1 MNTQTYIRKSC
12 TENNMRKVELLAPA
26 KDFRTGI
33 VAINNGADAVY
44 IGAPAFGARQAAAN
58 SVEDIE
64 RLVRYAH
71 RFYCRVYVT
80 LNTLLYDRELQE
92 AEQLAHQ
99 LYRIGADA
107 LIIQDP
113 AFLQMDLPPIP
124 LHASTQMHN
133 YEPER
138 IRFLDR
144 LGFQRIV
151 LARELSLEQIRK
163 IRQEVKAELEVFV
176 HGALCVGLSGQ
187 CYLSCCMS
195 GRSANRGECMQAC
208 RLKWRVED
216 GEGKPVLPEGYHL
229 SLKDLNNTASLS
241 GLLEAGV
248 SSLKIEGRL
257 KDVNYV
263 ANVANHYHSR
273 LSGIKNIERVGSG
286 EVFSGFQADP
296 EKSFNRGFI
305 TYFLHGREPGLV
317 NCHTPK
323 SMGKK
328 LGTVLRVQEERLLL
342 QATEEVHNGDG
353 LCYFEQGELKGI
365 RVNQMEGGW
374 LVCNERLSLK
384 PGSVVYRNY
393 DRLFAAEVEKN
404 GSERRIGIHVQVL
417 ASGGKLRLSA
427 TDEDGNEAVVAPEEC
442 FPAALKEEQRE
453 RAREQLS
460 KWGGSGFYCREVAYE
475 GEVLFV
481 PSARLNVFRRE
492 LQERLEQLREEN
504 RKVVLQPPFDRTLFY
519 RKQIDWKHN
528 VVNKWAAGFYREHG
542 AEEVEAGYE
551 VIASDAGRELMQCR
565 YCLLFEAGM
574 CRKKQGKG
582 APSPLWLRHGQHR
595 FRLEFDCVACCM
607 KIYS

>member
-1 MNTQTYIRKSC
+1 M
-12 TENNMRKVELLAPA
+12 
-26 KDFRTGI
+26 
-33 VAINNGADAVY
+33 VAIDNGADAVY

-58 SVEDIE
+58 SVEEIE
-64 RLVRYAH
+64 RLVHYAH

-92 AEQLAHQ
+92 AERLAHR
-99 LYRIGADA
+99 LCRIGADA

-151 LARELSLEQIRK
+151 LARELSLEQIRQ

-187 CYLSCCMS
+187 CYLSGYLS

-216 GEGKPVLPEGYHL
+216 GEGKQVLPEGYHL
-229 SLKDLNNTASLS
+229 SLKDLNNSGSLS

-248 SSLKIEGRL
+248 DSLKIEGRL
-257 KDVNYV
+257 KDANYV
-263 ANVANHYHSR
+263 ANVVNHYHSM
-273 LSGIKNIERVGSG
+273 LSGMKNIERRGSG
-286 EVFSGFQADP
+286 EVFSGFRPDP
-296 EKSFNRGFI
+296 ERSFNRGFS

-317 NCHTPK
+317 NRDTPK
-323 SMGKK
+323 SVGKRMG
-328 LGTVLRVQEERLLL
+328 TALRVQGERLLL
-342 QATEEVHNGDG
+342 QTTEEVHNGDG
-353 LCYFEQGELKGI
+353 LCYVEQGELKGI
-365 RVNQMEGGW
+365 RVNQKEGEW
-374 LVCNERLSLK
+374 LVCNERLSVK
-384 PGSVVYRNY
+384 PGSVIYRNR

-404 GSERRIGIHVQVL
+404 GSERRIGIRVRAA
-417 ASGGKLRLSA
+417 ASGGKLQLSA
-427 TDEDGNEAVVAPEEC
+427 VDEDGNGAVVAPEEF
-442 FPAALKEEQRE
+442 FPPAVKEEQRE
-453 RAREQLS
+453 RIREQLS
-460 KWGGSGFYCREVAYE
+460 KWGGSGFYCREAVYE

-481 PSARLNVFRRE
+481 PSARLNAFRRE
-492 LQERLEQLREEN
+492 LQERLEQLREEK
-504 RKVVLQPPFDRTLFY
+504 REVLLQPPFDRTLFY
-519 RKQIDWKHN
+519 KKQIDWKHN
-528 VVNKWAAGFYREHG
+528 VVNKLAADFYREHG
-542 AEEVEAGYE
+542 AEDIETGFEAGFE
-551 VIASDAGRELMQCR
+551 GGGASGVGKELMRCR

-574 CRKKQGKG
+574 CRKRGGKG
-582 APSPLWLRHGQHR
+582 VSSPLWLRNGQHR
-595 FRLEFDCVACCM
+595 FRLEFDCGACCM